1 MPDKPE
7 FGSEAWFVAR
17 SVYGTNA
24 KPGDNV
30 HLDIED
36 PLRTAVAEALEW
48 AADHTG
54 LFMTKGRDFRKG
66 SEIIRAKAKEIRN
79 G

>member
-1 MPDKPE
+1 MPDQPE
-7 FGSEAWFVAR
+7 FGSEAWFSGLGITHTFDAFDPRGAGIAR
-17 SVYGTNA
+17 TIA
-24 KPGDNV
+24 
-30 HLDIED
+30 
-36 PLRTAVAEALEW
+36 AEALEW